1 MKASVLFGILCVC
14 ASLYTGPVAGK
25 ETSRGNDPGAGPE
38 PQQRSSP
45 EPQQRSG
52 LQRRTARKK
61 VGLVLSGG
69 GAKGVAHIGV
79 LKVMEEAGIPIDY
92 IAGTSMGAIVGGMYA
107 IGYSPAAM
115 DSIMRAQNWMELL
128 SDKITRDKLFSQKRK
143 SRTNR

>member
-45 EPQQRSG
+45 EPQQRSSPEPQQRSG

-61 VGLVLSGG
+61 VGLVLSG
-69 GAKGVAHIGV
+69 
-79 LKVMEEAGIPIDY
+79 
-92 IAGTSMGAIVGGMYA
+92 
-107 IGYSPAAM
+107 
-115 DSIMRAQNWMELL
+115 
-128 SDKITRDKLFSQKRK
+128 
-143 SRTNR
+143 